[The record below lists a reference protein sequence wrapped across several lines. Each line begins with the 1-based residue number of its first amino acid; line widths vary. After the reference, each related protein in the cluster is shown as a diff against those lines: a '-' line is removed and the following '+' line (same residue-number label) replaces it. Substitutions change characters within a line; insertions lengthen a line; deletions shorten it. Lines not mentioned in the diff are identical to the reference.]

1 MMKKMMISMMMCLMA
16 LASGAQVMT
25 SVTIDKVYKKLT
37 MASDSGFA
45 YNAAYND
52 DGDIV
57 AMDVYKKKPLL
68 KGDDRLVPVCR
79 YQYTYASDGLLSS
92 RIKYVWR
99 RNGWQLSGRHDY
111 TRVDGLY
118 TVTYSRWNRKKAN
131 YDQPLG
137 MMAYSLL
144 PDESIYS
151 VAYYHRHRKDAAME
165 LEWQTRIEYQPAGN
179 DNYLTKE

>member
-16 LASGAQVMT
+16 LASEAQVMT
-25 SVTIDKVYKKLT
+25 SVTINEAYGKLT

-57 AMDVYKKKPLL
+57 AIDVYKEEPLR
-68 KGDDRLVPVCR
+68 KGGGCLVPVCR
-79 YQYTYASDGLLSS
+79 YHYTYASDGLLSS

-99 RNGWQLSGRHDY
+99 RNGWRLFARYDY

-131 YDQPLG
+131 YEQPLG
-137 MMAYSLL
+137 MMTYSLL

-151 VAYYHRHRKDAAME
+151 VACYHRHRKDAAME
-165 LEWQTRIEYQPAGN
+165 LEWQAWIEYQPAGN
-179 DNYLTKE
+179 KNYLTEE